1 MSLASI
7 LIGCEVSETVRTA
20 CIKRGYD
27 AWPCDLLSA
36 EFCSNRHIPGDV
48 REVLDDGWDMLTVA
62 QLVVQLRGALADHSA
77 RQDA

>member
-7 LIGCEVSETVRTA
+7 LIACEVSETVRRA

-27 AWPCDLLSA
+27 AWSCDLLPA
-36 EFCSNRHIPGDV
+36 EFRSNRHIPGDV
-48 REVLDDGWDMLTVA
+48 RDVLDDGWDMLTVA
-62 QLVVQLRGALADHSA
+62 QPAVQLRGALADHYA